1 MAAGVYYNAFG
12 WKLNPM
18 FGAAAMSLS
27 SVFVVTNAL
36 RLRFF
41 KKDRNEAEVNS
52 KNAIGVEVIKTSEN
66 NNKDN
71 INNISNNKTTVEKE
85 KENMIVLKVEGM
97 MCKNCVAH
105 VEKALNSLNGVSAKA
120 DLESKLVTVDNPENV
135 SVDAMIAAVKEAGY
149 DAVLEK

>member
-1 MAAGVYYNAFG
+1 MI
-12 WKLNPM
+12 
-18 FGAAAMSLS
+18 S
-27 SVFVVTNAL
+27 
-36 RLRFF
+36 

>member
-41 KKDRNEAEVNS
+41 KKDRDELETDS
-52 KNAIGVEVIKTSEN
+52 KNAIGIEVIKTSEN
-66 NNKDN
+66 NDKDN
-71 INNISNNKTTVEKE
+71 ISNKKTTVEKE
-85 KENMIVLKVEGM
+85 KENMIVLRVDGM

-105 VEKALNSLNGVSAKA
+105 VEKALNSLNGVSARA

-135 SVDAMIAAVKEAGY
+135 SADAMIAAVKEAGY